1 MATSTVA
8 GATREGT
15 SANPRPLIRLLRYVL
30 PYWGPFSASVM
41 LMALVGLLDAGRI
54 LLIRPIFDRVLNPGS
69 QEKTIQLFKLPGT
82 ERFLNLEQ
90 LVPSHF
96 HNPWTVVAFALVAAT
111 VLKGIF
117 DYAGTYLVNY
127 AGFGMITD
135 LRDDLYNA
143 ILRSSSAFFVKHTTG
158 TLLSTIVSDV
168 EKVQFAMS
176 SVLAEFLQQFFTLIF
191 IAAVVVLVG
200 GKLAWVLLL
209 FVPIILYSSR
219 KIGRQVRSTTRGGQD
234 KLAEIQNILHETITG
249 NRIVKAFG
257 MENWELERFRAAA
270 RRLFRANLRLVAAF
284 AISSPLMDIL
294 GAIAIALLL
303 LLGRD
308 QINHRGLTEGAFLTF
323 IIAVFKL
330 YDPVRKFS
338 MFNNNF
344 QQAVGASSEI
354 FRFMDIEDEVREK
367 PGAKRM
373 GKFARAIRFADVSFS
388 YENAEDSPVVLHD
401 INLEVKAGEVLAVVG
416 SSGAGKSTLVHLIPR
431 FFDVSSGRILID
443 GNDVRDVTLESLR
456 SQIGIVTQETVL
468 FNDTAR
474 NNIAYG
480 QPHVSQKQVE
490 EAAGAA
496 RAHEFIRG
504 LPEGYNTMIG
514 ERGVRLSGGERQRI
528 AIARAILKNAPI
540 LILDE
545 ATSALDSESESLVQS
560 ALQNLMSGRTVF
572 VIAHRLSTVRRADR
586 IVVLENGTISD
597 IGAHEELMQKLGTYR
612 RLYELQ
618 FAEADAPRAGVVP
631 Q

>member
-8 GATREGT
+8 DAKSEGT
-15 SANPRPLIRLLRYVL
+15 PAKPRPPRPIARLLRYVL
-30 PYWGPFSASVM
+30 PYWWQFLVSVA
-41 LMALVGLLDAGRI
+41 LMAMVGLLDAGRL
-54 LLIRPIFDRVLNPGS
+54 LLIRPIVDRVWNPGS
-69 QEKTIQLFKLPGT
+69 QDKTIPLFKLPGT
-82 ERFLNLEQ
+82 ERFLDLQQ

-111 VLKGIF
+111 ALKGVF

-143 ILRSSSAFFVKHTTG
+143 ILRSSAAFFTKHTTG
-158 TLLSTIVSDV
+158 TLLSTMVNDI
-168 EKVQFAMS
+168 EKVQYAMS

-191 IAAVVVLVG
+191 VAMVVISQG

-209 FVPIILYSSR
+209 FVPAILYSSK
-219 KIGRQVRSTTRGGQD
+219 KIGRRVRTTTRGGQD

-249 NRIVKAFG
+249 NRIVKAFS
-257 MENWELERFRAAA
+257 MENWEIERFRAAA

-294 GAIAIALLL
+294 GSIAVALLL

-308 QINHRGLTEGAFLTF
+308 QINKHLLTEGAYCAF
-323 IIAVFKL
+323 IFAVFKL
-330 YDPVRKFS
+330 YDPVRKFA

-354 FRFMDIEDEVREK
+354 FRFMDMEDGVREK

-373 GKFARAIRFADVSFS
+373 GKFARAIRFVDVSFS
-388 YENAEDSPVVLHD
+388 YSGEDAEDSPLVLRA
-401 INLEVKAGEVLAVVG
+401 INLEVKPGEVLAVVG

-431 FFDVSSGRILID
+431 FFDVSGGRILID
-443 GNDVRDVTLESLR
+443 DNDVRDVTLESLR
-456 SQIGIVTQETVL
+456 SQIGIVTQDTLL
-468 FNDTAR
+468 FNDTVR

-480 QPHVSQKQVE
+480 QPHVSQKKVE
-490 EAAGAA
+490 EAARAA

-504 LPEGYNTMIG
+504 LPEGFNAMIG

-545 ATSALDSESESLVQS
+545 ATSALDSEQESLVQS

-572 VIAHRLSTVRRADR
+572 VIAHRLSTVRRASR
-586 IVVLENGTISD
+586 IVVLENGTIAD

-618 FAEADAPRAGVVP
+618 FAEMPT
-631 Q
+631 